1 MNVFFNIACF
11 VIIAVWAV
19 LVIYALCIVYQIRKQ
34 LFRKENRGML
44 ESGLEQRMKTEVEAK
59 GGMFLK
65 WTSPGFTGVPDRI
78 ALLPGGR
85 ILFVEVKRPGVTDG
99 RTPRQKRVAFQLQEL
114 GFNVIRAAS
123 LEELRDAL

>member
-1 MNVFFNIACF
+1 MNVFFDVAYF
-11 VIIAVWAV
+11 VVILIWAA
-19 LVIYALCIVYQIRKQ
+19 LMLYLFYAIHQYRKQ

-44 ESGLEQRMKTEVEAK
+44 ESSLEQRMKTVVEAK

-85 ILFVEVKRPGVTDG
+85 ILFVEVKRPGLADG